1 MRKDVTLGMSIG
13 GVVLAVVIVV
23 FSLSGHH
30 KTSHHP
36 VDTGSLADSNAG
48 GDGSGQA
55 TPDAESGTADAPP
68 KSEISPTTEAT
79 APPVAAKTDDKPA
92 VVNPNVD
99 ISSATKP
106 ADSIAGAATAD
117 KQDPIWGGKLWG
129 NSPTPLLGVS
139 SAPDPNAAAADKLAA
154 QATGGTL
161 AIDAPKPPEAVTSAL
176 TIPPNIAATQPSPGA
191 HTHTVQKGETFSTIA
206 ATAYGSANF
215 YPYLMRANP
224 NIDPKALRPGMVIAI
239 PDIAAVKP
247 AEKTPVPAAGGTTPQ
262 PTAVNS
268 YVVQPGDNLNK
279 IAIKKFGKVDMVSRI
294 YELNKQLIGDD
305 PAKLKVGMVLNM
317 PTAATAATAH

>member
-1 MRKDVTLGMSIG
+1 
-13 GVVLAVVIVV
+13 
-23 FSLSGHH
+23 
-30 KTSHHP
+30 
-36 VDTGSLADSNAG
+36 VDTGPLADSNAG

-55 TPDAESGTADAPP
+55 TPDAAPGASDAPARP
-68 KSEISPTTEAT
+68 EVAPTTEAT
-79 APPVAAKTDDKPA
+79 AAAPVTTADDKPA

-106 ADSIAGAATAD
+106 ADSVAGAGASD

-139 SAPDPNAAAADKLAA
+139 SAPDPNAAAADKVLHV
-154 QATGGTL
+154 TSRVP
-161 AIDAPKPPEAVTSAL
+161 AIDMPRPPEAGTSAL
-176 TIPPNIAATQPSPGA
+176 ALSPSIATTQPSTGA

-224 NIDPKALRPGMVIAI
+224 KIDPKALRPGMVIAI
-239 PDIAAVKP
+239 PDMSAVKP
-247 AEKTPVPAAGGTTPQ
+247 AEKTSAPAAGGTALQ
-262 PTAVNS
+262 PAAANA

-305 PAKLKVGMVLNM
+305 PAKLKVGMVLTM
-317 PTAATAATAH
+317 PPTPTAIPAH